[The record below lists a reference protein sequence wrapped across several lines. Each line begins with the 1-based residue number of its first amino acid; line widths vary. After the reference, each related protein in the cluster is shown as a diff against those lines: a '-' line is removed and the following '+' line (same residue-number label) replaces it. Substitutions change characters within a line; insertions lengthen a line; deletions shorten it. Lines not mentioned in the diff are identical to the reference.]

1 MYITLTQCV
10 LGLLLLLVPCYVFYV
25 FNIPLLTKTLRS
37 FLKMAGSLLV
47 LGVLLYEVVAL
58 DKPFFTLLFA
68 LLIIVWG
75 ATLSIVRAKL
85 PLRQL
90 FLPVLVGTFVGVLV
104 ASLYVLLLVMGG
116 ANVLEARYMIPVVAM
131 LTGHLIH
138 ANSKAL
144 HVYYMGLRHHGQL
157 YHYLLA
163 NGATHRR
170 ALGYLLRRA
179 IQQSALPGLSGMGW
193 VVMGVS
199 PLVMWGML
207 LGGASVPAAVAC
219 QVVLLVAMFT
229 AAVLSIVVTVA
240 VSRRYLLDDYAQLK
254 EAGRQ
259 DAG

>member
-1 MYITLTQCV
+1 M
-10 LGLLLLLVPCYVFYV
+10 
-25 FNIPLLTKTLRS
+25 
-37 FLKMAGSLLV
+37 
-47 LGVLLYEVVAL
+47 
-58 DKPFFTLLFA
+58 
-68 LLIIVWG
+68 
-75 ATLSIVRAKL
+75 RAKL

-90 FLPVLVGTFVGVLV
+90 FLPVLAGTFAGVLV
-104 ASLYVLLLVMGG
+104 VGMYVLLLVMGG

-199 PLVMWGML
+199 PLVTWGML

-229 AAVLSIVVTVA
+229 AAVLSIIVTVA
-240 VSRRYLLDDYAQLK
+240 VSRRYLLDDYAQLR

>member
-1 MYITLTQCV
+1 MYITLMQCI

-47 LGVLLYEVVAL
+47 LGVLLYGVVAL

-68 LLIIVWG
+68 LLIIAWG
-75 ATLSIVRAKL
+75 AALSVVRAKL

-90 FLPVLVGTFVGVLV
+90 FLPVLAGTFAGVLV
-104 ASLYVLLLVMGG
+104 VGMYVLLLVMGG
-116 ANVLEARYMIPVVAM
+116 VNVFEARYMIPVVAM
-131 LTGHLIH
+131 LTGHLIQ

-179 IQQSALPGLSGMGW
+179 IQQSALPSLSGMGW

-219 QVVLLVAMFT
+219 QLALLVAMFT

-240 VSRRYLLDDYAQLK
+240 VSRRYLLDDYAQLR

-259 DAG
+259 DAD

>member
-1 MYITLTQCV
+1 MQCI

-47 LGVLLYEVVAL
+47 LGVLLYGVVAL
-58 DKPFFTLLFA
+58 DKPLITLLFA
-68 LLIIVWG
+68 LLIIAWG
-75 ATLSIVRAKL
+75 AALSVVRAKL

-90 FLPVLVGTFVGVLV
+90 FLPVLTGTFAGVLV
-104 ASLYVLLLVMGG
+104 VGMYVLLLVMGG
-116 ANVLEARYMIPVVAM
+116 ANVLEARYMITVVAM

>member
-1 MYITLTQCV
+1 MQCI

-47 LGVLLYEVVAL
+47 LGVLLYGVVAL
-58 DKPFFTLLFA
+58 DKPLITLLFA
-68 LLIIVWG
+68 LLIIAWG
-75 ATLSIVRAKL
+75 AALSVVRAKL

-90 FLPVLVGTFVGVLV
+90 FLPVLTGTFAGVLV
-104 ASLYVLLLVMGG
+104 VGMYVLLLVMGG

-199 PLVMWGML
+199 PLVTWGML

-240 VSRRYLLDDYAQLK
+240 VSRRYLLDDYAQLR

>member
-1 MYITLTQCV
+1 MQCI
-10 LGLLLLLVPCYVFYV
+10 LGLLLLLVPCYVFHV

-37 FLKMAGSLLV
+37 FLKMACSLLV

-75 ATLSIVRAKL
+75 ATLTIVRAKL

-90 FLPVLVGTFVGVLV
+90 FLPVLAGTFAGVLV
-104 ASLYVLLLVMGG
+104 VGMYVLVLVMGG
-116 ANVLEARYMIPVVAM
+116 VNVFEPRYMIPVVAL

-157 YHYLLA
+157 YRYLLA

-229 AAVLSIVVTVA
+229 AAVLSIIVTVA

-254 EAGRQ
+254 GTERQ
-259 DAG
+259 DAN